1 MELMGRH
8 NLVLNI
14 TIVQIRNNGNA
25 YMYGLTIYLL
35 QMLYGS
41 TQSIIFCEEN
51 PIFTLGKFIHPYV
64 SVISCC

>member
-1 MELMGRH
+1 MGRH

-14 TIVQIRNNGNA
+14 TIGQIRNNGNA

-41 TQSIIFCEEN
+41 TQVQSIIFCEET
-51 PIFTLGKFIHPYV
+51 PIFTLGKFIHTYV
-64 SVISCC
+64 SVIFCC